1 VIFLFWEIWIL
12 GNSKDT
18 KNSVNNTLDHSDNVD
33 DEDYGLEIIEFERQ
47 DTGAAHSQPRGS
59 VRRAHREHERSS
71 SGNAR
76 MKNSISQMQLE
87 REKAAHRKRIKKFIP
102 FALAAVLGTAALV
115 TGLHLHMKKR
125 TVTDKTAPADAS
137 VSSEASEELAALEQ
151 AGSDTSA
158 EQAAISDSTVSAE
171 TSAVEDSSSAASV
184 SSRASSAFNGM
195 ETDRTGS
202 FDDNIISSY
211 GIILDADTMEILG
224 KRSPYTKMYPASM
237 TKVMTLLVAV
247 DNISEEQ
254 LDDTFE
260 ITREITDYTYS
271 HECSA
276 VGFDVGEKV
285 KVRDLLYGLILPSG
299 GDAALALAQ
308 YVAGSQE
315 DFVRMMNEKLAELNL

>member
-1 VIFLFWEIWIL
+1 
-12 GNSKDT
+12 
-18 KNSVNNTLDHSDNVD
+18 
-33 DEDYGLEIIEFERQ
+33 
-47 DTGAAHSQPRGS
+47 
-59 VRRAHREHERSS
+59 
-71 SGNAR
+71 
-76 MKNSISQMQLE
+76 
-87 REKAAHRKRIKKFIP
+87 
-102 FALAAVLGTAALV
+102 
-115 TGLHLHMKKR
+115 
-125 TVTDKTAPADAS
+125 
-137 VSSEASEELAALEQ
+137 
-151 AGSDTSA
+151 
-158 EQAAISDSTVSAE
+158 
-171 TSAVEDSSSAASV
+171 
-184 SSRASSAFNGM
+184 M

-202 FDDNIISSY
+202 FGDNIISSY

-315 DFVRMMNEKLAELNL
+315 DFVRMMNEKLAELNLESTAHFTNCIGLYDDEHYCTAYDMAVIMRAAIENDRCREIMSTKHYVTEGNDIHPEGIEISNWFLRRIEDRDSGGNILCGKTGFVVQSRNCAVSYGEGPSGQRYICCTGFSTSAWQCIDDQAAIYKKYFENDDSANGSSGSSQGTENDSDGAALAKDSSALTDSSDTGDEAEDTSD